1 MIEITKIEELPDG
14 SALCTLI
21 VSIEAQ
27 KVLMQ
32 VGLTALLK
40 EMIEADKEVQTN
52 VQPKG
57 WKA

>member
-1 MIEITKIEELPDG
+1 VIEVTKIEELPDG

-32 VGLTALLK
+32 VGLVALLE
-40 EMIEADKEVQTN
+40 EMIEKDKVEQSN

>member
-1 MIEITKIEELPDG
+1 MIEITKIEELPNGD
-14 SALCTLI
+14 ALCTLI

-32 VGLTALLK
+32 AGLTALLK

-52 VQPKG
+52 VQSKG
-57 WKA
+57 

>member
-1 MIEITKIEELPDG
+1 MIEVTKIEELPDG

-32 VGLTALLK
+32 VGLVALLE
-40 EMIEADKEVQTN
+40 EMIEKDKVEQSN